1 MGLASDTQGIR
12 AWSVMGLAFRY
23 LTRRRWSVALTSEP
37 VAKMCIIK
45 LAKQIA
51 KRRGLRGGKGGWLYR
66 PNGKPHCQGYFQYAM
81 RLVRNGDIA
90 GVEFDGKGNRI
101 GFIVPGRTA

>member
-1 MGLASDTQGIR
+1 MT
-12 AWSVMGLAFRY
+12 MELAFRY
-23 LTRRRWSVALTSEP
+23 LARRRWSVALTSEP
-37 VAKMCIIK
+37 VAKMCILK